1 MPRQGQII
9 PEYLHPHVQTY
20 INDNSIFEDY
30 TASDADDAVRLL
42 CVFASPK
49 GEDSVIKPFTNYTAF
64 LEEYGTP
71 NFNLYGQ
78 PQYNAYAALRSG
90 NAKVYCMRIMP
101 ETASYANTII
111 SAKVKK
117 DVNANGE
124 NIFRVKYVSEPIT
137 NLTNRDMVAASID
150 SIDINPA
157 EVDDEG
163 YLTIPLVGVFAKGR
177 GNYGNTL
184 RFRITSD
191 VLVDSENDF
200 KNYTFEVLD
209 SANGLVKKEFFRGS
223 MYEAAIYLG
232 ESLFLDDVLEDSSNG
247 SSKIASFIS
256 RNNFEI
262 LYNMYKEHVTDI
274 TGQPIGTP
282 VPEVTKFTEFDFFFG
297 RTKGNTQYKGF
308 VIEADTVAFD
318 ATDGI
323 ALVGGDDAELSATAT
338 ADIRQAAMDAEFI
351 KAFNGVEPYDKTIKS
366 KRRVPCELIMDAGY
380 SLDVKLALASLILK
394 RYDARG
400 ILDSGLI
407 YNMNQFRVMKY
418 NLQEI
423 DDRIISKEMQHYKIR
438 DPFSG
443 KIIPVTITYFFAENL
458 PTHYKSFGEQ
468 IPFVGSGYAMIDDH
482 IKNSI
487 MPAIDADDLEVKE
500 EIYTSR
506 FNYIEC
512 IAENTFVR
520 GCQGTSQTVW
530 SDLSEEN
537 NVAVM
542 LDMKRQLE
550 EFVSARLY
558 NFAEEEDRVRFTED
572 ADRMFADYRN
582 KKLRDFNVYFDM
594 NAWEEERSILHCY
607 LAITFRTL
615 AKRGIIEIDINKRV
629 FCFYNR
635 QTFCLRLL

>member
-9 PEYLHPHVQTY
+9 PNWLHPHVQTY
-20 INDNSIFEDY
+20 INDNSIFTDT
-30 TASDADDAVRLL
+30 TATAADNGVRLL

-49 GEDSVIKPFTNYTAF
+49 GEDSVIKPYSETKSF

-71 NFNLYGQ
+71 NYALYGQ
-78 PQYNAYAALRSG
+78 PQYNAYAALKSG

-101 ETASYANTII
+101 QSASYANTII

-117 DVNANGE
+117 DVNAEGK
-124 NIFRVKYVSEPIT
+124 NIFKVKYVSEPFA
-137 NLTNRDMVAASID
+137 NLTNKDMIAASID
-150 SIDINPA
+150 GVEINPN

-163 YLTIPLVGVFAKGR
+163 YLTVPIMGIYAKGR
-177 GNYGNTL
+177 GAYGNTL

-191 VLVDSENDF
+191 VLTDAENDF

-209 SANGLVKKEFFRGS
+209 SADGLTKKEFFRGAL
-223 MYEAAIYLG
+223 YEAAIYLG
-232 ESLFLDDVLEDSSNG
+232 ESLFLDDVLEDAEAG
-247 SSKIASFIS
+247 SSKIASYIS
-256 RNNFEI
+256 RSNFEI
-262 LYNMYKEHVTDI
+262 IYNMYKEHVTDI
-274 TGQPIGTP
+274 SGQPIGTP
-282 VPEVTKFTEFDFFFG
+282 LPEIVDFTKFDFIFG
-297 RTKGNTQYKGF
+297 MTKALAPNNGL
-308 VIEADTVAFD
+308 VIESGIAFD

-323 ALVGGDDAELSATAT
+323 ALMGGDDGEFASTVSAEV
-338 ADIRQAAMDAEFI
+338 RNAAMDAEFI
-351 KAFNGVEPYDKTIKS
+351 KAFNGEEPYDRTIKS

-380 SLDVKLALASLILK
+380 SLDVKLALAGLILH

-400 ILDSGLI
+400 ILDSGFI

-438 DPFSG
+438 DPFNG
-443 KIIPVTITYFFAENL
+443 KIIPVTITYWLAGNL
-458 PTHYKSFGEQ
+458 PTHYKTFGEQ
-468 IPFVGSGYAMIDDH
+468 IPFVGEGYAMIDNH
-482 IKNSI
+482 VKNSLI
-487 MPAIDADDLEVKE
+487 PAIDADDLEVKE

-506 FNYIEC
+506 FNYVEC

-550 EFVSARLY
+550 EFVASKLY
-558 NFAEEEDRVRFTED
+558 NFAEAEDRVLFGEA

-582 KKLRDFNVYFDM
+582 KKLRDFSVYFDM
-594 NAWEEERSILHCY
+594 NPWEEERSILHCY
-607 LAITFRTL
+607 LAVTFKTL

-629 FCFYNR
+629 
-635 QTFCLRLL
+635 